1 MNILLNQTLIVPR
14 PVIFLSRQGL
24 MDGRV
29 ASLAFGTKRKGSCF
43 CPLTYVE
50 MPLRQS
56 AYRAAYRDILVV
68 AVKCEREALEIHKS
82 NATSE
87 GAVVTHR

>member
-56 AYRAAYRDILVV
+56 AYRDILVV